1 MINYKNIQE
10 GYEADCTTVSYS
22 WGKTCVTQV
31 HQGTVGVRPE
41 VNREDSMHRTA
52 LCLASAW
59 LPGENTKVSPTSFSW
74 SNQEWPRTCSVPGL
88 AKQPP
93 RPLPRVPETAPV
105 QERGLGLGEHLP
117 YPSCFSFQPPNR
129 STGQEKAGSLS
140 CRGVSC
146 GLFKN
151 KAGPA
156 VTWLNHTKRK
166 TPRTEKAPSS
176 GQAWS

>member
-41 VNREDSMHRTA
+41 VNREDSMHRTV

-105 QERGLGLGEHLP
+105 QERGLH
-117 YPSCFSFQPPNR
+117 PSPWAWENTCPTPAAFLSNHPTAAQAR
-129 STGQEKAGSLS
+129 KRQAHWAAG
-140 CRGVSC
+140 V
-146 GLFKN
+146 
-151 KAGPA
+151 
-156 VTWLNHTKRK
+156 
-166 TPRTEKAPSS
+166 
-176 GQAWS
+176 